1 MRILF
6 MGTPDFAA
14 ASLKAL
20 LESTHDVCAVFSQ
33 PDKPKGRGHK
43 LQPTPTKE
51 LAVQYAVPVHQPV
64 TLRDAAV
71 QRQIAELV
79 PDLIIVVAYGKMLPK
94 EVLEIPRLGCIN
106 VHGSLLPKYR
116 GAAPIQW
123 AVLNGEKKTG
133 VTTMYMAEGM
143 DTGDIILTAETEIG
157 EDETSGELFDR
168 LKELGAELLLTTVKQ
183 LDAGTA
189 PRISQDDA
197 DATLAPMLKKEMAEI
212 NWSKS
217 AGEIVNL
224 VRGMNPWPCAFT
236 KFESKKLKIFKVHM
250 LKLKGTASQ
259 LFSENG
265 QLAVYTGDG
274 AVIIDELQPENG
286 KRMSGKSFLLGHPLG
301 KESYFG

>member
-1 MRILF
+1 MRVLF
-6 MGTPDFAA
+6 MGTPDFAV
-14 ASLKAL
+14 ASLDAL
-20 LESTHDVCAVFSQ
+20 LKSEYEVCAVFSQ

-51 LAVQYAVPVHQPV
+51 LAEQYRVPVYQPA

-71 QRQIAELV
+71 QKQIRELS
-79 PDLIIVVAYGKMLPK
+79 PSLIVVVAYGKLLPK

-123 AVLNGEKKTG
+123 AVLRGEKRTG
-133 VTTMYMAEGM
+133 VTTMHMAEGL
-143 DTGDIILTAETEIG
+143 DSGDIILTAETEIG
-157 EDETSGELFDR
+157 EAETSGELFER
-168 LKELGAELLLTTVKQ
+168 LKALGAELLLKTLRQ
-183 LDAGTA
+183 IQAGTA
-189 PRISQDDA
+189 PRIPQNDA

-212 NWSKS
+212 DWTKS
-217 AGEIVNL
+217 AGEVVNL

-250 LKLKGTASQ
+250 INLKGTASKAVAQ
-259 LFSENG
+259 NG
-265 QLAVYTGDG
+265 ELIVYTSDA
-274 AVIIDELQPENG
+274 AVVIDELQPQNG

>member
-14 ASLKAL
+14 ASLEAL
-20 LESTHDVCAVFSQ
+20 LKSEYEICAVFSQ
-33 PDKPKGRGHK
+33 PDKPKGRGHR

-51 LAVQYAVPVHQPV
+51 LAEQYQVPVYQPA

-71 QRQIAELV
+71 QQQIRDLC
-79 PDLIIVVAYGKMLPK
+79 PDVIVVVAYGKLLPK
-94 EVLEIPRLGCIN
+94 EVLEIPPLGCIN

-123 AVLNGEKKTG
+123 AVLKGEEKTG

-143 DTGDIILTAETEIG
+143 DTGDIILTAETDIG
-157 EDETSGELFDR
+157 EDETSGQLFDR
-168 LKELGAELLLTTVKQ
+168 LKDLGADLLITTLHQ
-183 LDAGTA
+183 LEAGTV
-189 PRISQDDA
+189 PRIVQDDTKV
-197 DATLAPMLKKEMAEI
+197 TLAPMLKKEMAEI
-212 NWSKS
+212 DWTKS
-217 AGEIVNL
+217 AREIVNL

-250 LKLKGTASQ
+250 INLKGPPGALSAQ
-259 LFSENG
+259 NG
-265 QLAVYTGDG
+265 ELIVYTGDG

-286 KRMSGKSFLLGHPLG
+286 KRMSGKSFLPGHPLG
-301 KESYFG
+301 NESHFG

>member
-1 MRILF
+1 MKILF

-14 ASLKAL
+14 ASLQAL
-20 LESTHDVCAVFSQ
+20 LKNGHEVCAVFSQ

-43 LQPTPTKE
+43 LQSTPTKI
-51 LAVQYAVPVHQPV
+51 LAEEYRVPVYQPV

-71 QRQIAELV
+71 QRQIAELS
-79 PDLIIVVAYGKMLPK
+79 PDLIVVVAYGKLLPK
-94 EVLEIPRLGCIN
+94 EVLEIPPLGCVN
-106 VHGSLLPKYR
+106 VHGSLLPRYR

-157 EDETSGELFDR
+157 EAETSGELFDR
-168 LKELGAELLLTTVKQ
+168 LKDLGADLLLET
-183 LDAGTA
+183 LCRLEAGTA
-189 PRISQDDA
+189 PRISQNDA
-197 DATLAPMLKKEMAEI
+197 EATLAPMLKKEMAEI
-212 NWSKS
+212 DWSKS

-236 KFESKKLKIFKVHM
+236 NFESKKLKIFKVHM
-250 LKLKGTASQ
+250 VNLEGTPSMLTAQ
-259 LFSENG
+259 NG
-265 QLAVYTGDG
+265 ELAVYTGDR

-301 KESYFG
+301 KESKFG

>member
-1 MRILF
+1 MKILF

-14 ASLKAL
+14 ASLQAL
-20 LESTHDVCAVFSQ
+20 LKNGHEVCAVFSQ

-43 LQPTPTKE
+43 LQPTPTKT
-51 LAVQYAVPVHQPV
+51 LAEEYRVPVYQPV

-71 QRQIAELV
+71 QEQIAELS
-79 PDLIIVVAYGKMLPK
+79 PDLIVVVAYGKLLPK
-94 EVLEIPRLGCIN
+94 EVLALPRLGCIN

-157 EDETSGELFDR
+157 ETETSGELFDR
-168 LKELGAELLLTTVKQ
+168 LKDLGADLLLET
-183 LDAGTA
+183 LCRLEAGTA
-189 PRISQDDA
+189 PRIPQNDT

-212 NWSKS
+212 DWAKS

-250 LKLKGTASQ
+250 VNLEGTPSGLTVQ
-259 LFSENG
+259 NG
-265 QLAVYTGDG
+265 DLAVYTGDK
-274 AVIIDELQPENG
+274 AVVIDELQPENG

-301 KESYFG
+301 KESKFG